1 MILFLRAFWEGS
13 MKPRARRQTGQN
25 DLFKARLDQIID
37 LGHELVRLAGAI
49 DWAFLESAFS
59 AVYSDEPGQ
68 PPLPVRLMAG
78 LAILKHTYNLSDEG
92 LAARWVENPYFQYFC
107 GEEFFQHKAPFD
119 RSSMTRWRQRMGE
132 DRLNALIQ
140 ESLAV
145 AVKTKAMRL
154 SELTQAVVDT
164 TVQEKAAAFPTDAKL
179 CHRARERL
187 VRLAKRHGLRLRQ
200 SYARVGKFAL
210 IKQQRYAHAK
220 QFKRAKRSLRTL
232 KTYLGR
238 VMRDIERAIASQPDL
253 NALFRR
259 ELYLAGRVL
268 TQKRSDRGRKIYSLH
283 APEVECIG
291 KGKAHKPFEFGVKVS
306 VATTLRH
313 SPGGQFVLHAKA
325 LPGNPYDG
333 HTLAAVIPAIEDI
346 TGATLSRILADAGY
360 RGHNAPA
367 SHKMRVY
374 TAGQKRGITPAI
386 KKLMRRRAAVEPV
399 IGHMKQDH
407 RMGRNPLAHA
417 AGDAINPVLA
427 AAGYNFR
434 RILAWLRLL
443 LAWIIHTPCAS
454 KMLIPA

>member
-1 MILFLRAFWEGS
+1 

-37 LGHELVRLAGAI
+37 LDHELVLLGSAI
-49 DWAFLESAFS
+49 EWAFLEAAFG
-59 AVYSDEPGQ
+59 AAYSDEPGQ

-78 LAILKHTYNLSDEG
+78 LAILKHTYNLSDEA

-132 DRLNALIQ
+132 ERLIALIQ

-154 SELTQAVVDT
+154 GDLSQAVVDT
-164 TVQEKAAAFPTDAKL
+164 TVQEKAVAFPTDAKL
-179 CHRARERL
+179 AHRARERL
-187 VRLAKRHGLRLRQ
+187 VRLARRHAVRLRQ

-210 IKQQRYAHAK
+210 IKHQRYAHAR

-238 VMRDIERAIASQPDL
+238 VMRDIERAILRQPGL
-253 NALFRR
+253 NARFRR

-268 TQKRSDRGRKIYSLH
+268 TQKRSDRGRKVYSLH

-291 KGKAHKPFEFGVKVS
+291 KGKAHKPYEFGVKVS
-306 VATTLRH
+306 VATTLKR

-333 HTLAAVIPAIEDI
+333 HTLATVIPAIEEN
-346 TGATLSRILADAGY
+346 TGATLSRVLADAGY

-374 TAGQKRGITPAI
+374 TAGQKRGVTPEI
-386 KKLMRRRAAVEPV
+386 KRTMKRRAAVEPI
-399 IGHMKQDH
+399 IGHLKLDH
-407 RMGRNPLAHA
+407 RMGRNHLAHA
-417 AGDAINPVLA
+417 LGDAINAVLA

-434 RILAWLRLL
+434 RILNWLRIL
-443 LAWIIHTPCAS
+443 LAWIVYTLSAS
-454 KMLIPA
+454 KTPQPA